1 MKLKVRSAHD
11 SDTYLD
17 FARIPRDYRKNE
29 RHQPLGRGEVCRV
42 FCVETGKEWFVILH
56 GAPAKLGATIRIDEH
71 VRQKLGVHRD
81 EEYDFRYC
89 PKVALGA
96 GAYCLPFRLLGQP
109 LEREERALAVGEP
122 GHLRFRLYCWSGP
135 LEVAS

>member
-1 MKLKVRSAHD
+1 VKLKVRSAHD

-81 EEYDFRYC
+81 EEYDFHLSQADLCGQIYWALHATDIRFRF
-89 PKVALGA
+89 PALISLVSVALGF
-96 GAYCLPFRLLGQP
+96 GLGIIGIVISV
-109 LEREERALAVGEP
+109 LNR
-122 GHLRFRLYCWSGP
+122 
-135 LEVAS
+135 